1 MITTEIAF
9 IFTAYVAGTAFGYFW
24 GCAKGHKDGII
35 DTIDSLVEKG
45 YLKFKGTKNNPEIMK
60 HEEEY

>member
-1 MITTEIAF
+1 
-9 IFTAYVAGTAFGYFW
+9 VAGTAFGYFW

-45 YLKFKGTKNNPEIMK
+45 YLKFKGSKNNPEIMK
-60 HEEEY
+60 HDEEY